1 MFGTIDPRD
10 KQIRPFRVH
19 KKFTFT
25 NFSTGS
31 GVYPIRGIAA
41 GRHNFISS
49 SAASQSFGTFNQLS
63 ASAGSYEKAYSLGSF
78 YSVPTYYMVKHLYY
92 QATGSTGQINQYHS
106 FGGNQSQKERKI
118 DSPYVGDRQKLHGQV
133 NVLSIPRAY
142 YGEQI
147 QPKSI
152 QISDFSGTGTF
163 DIRDDGYGNLYDFAN
178 SSSYAAGTTGS
189 VGNVF
194 YSHGVL
200 TITDTGSYKDV
211 FMTSGS
217 DGFSIDLKSTQTIY
231 EYEYTVTAPQNT
243 FNSTTNISATL
254 DRSGSKTVPSS
265 VPQPSMSIYFP
276 PSDNPNG
283 GLNSTGSYASQYTAT
298 EHYENIVTHSEFA
311 PYVTT
316 IGLYNDNNDL
326 LAVGKL
332 AHPIKNDPELA
343 ISFVIRFDV

>member
-41 GRHNFISS
+41 GRHNFLSS

-118 DSPYVGDRQKLHGQV
+118 DSPYIGDRQRLHGQV

-147 QPKSI
+147 KPESV
-152 QISDFSGTGTF
+152 QISDFSGAGTF

-231 EYEYTVTAPQNT
+231 EYE
-243 FNSTTNISATL
+243 
-254 DRSGSKTVPSS
+254 
-265 VPQPSMSIYFP
+265 
-276 PSDNPNG
+276 
-283 GLNSTGSYASQYTAT
+283 
-298 EHYENIVTHSEFA
+298 
-311 PYVTT
+311 
-316 IGLYNDNNDL
+316 
-326 LAVGKL
+326 
-332 AHPIKNDPELA
+332 
-343 ISFVIRFDV
+343 

>member
-63 ASAGSYEKAYSLGSF
+63 ASVGSYEKAYSLGSF

-133 NVLSIPRAY
+133 NVLSIPRK
-142 YGEQI
+142 I
-147 QPKSI
+147 
-152 QISDFSGTGTF
+152 
-163 DIRDDGYGNLYDFAN
+163 LW
-178 SSSYAAGTTGS
+178 
-189 VGNVF
+189 
-194 YSHGVL
+194 
-200 TITDTGSYKDV
+200 
-211 FMTSGS
+211 
-217 DGFSIDLKSTQTIY
+217 
-231 EYEYTVTAPQNT
+231 
-243 FNSTTNISATL
+243 
-254 DRSGSKTVPSS
+254 
-265 VPQPSMSIYFP
+265 
-276 PSDNPNG
+276 
-283 GLNSTGSYASQYTAT
+283 
-298 EHYENIVTHSEFA
+298 
-311 PYVTT
+311 
-316 IGLYNDNNDL
+316 
-326 LAVGKL
+326 
-332 AHPIKNDPELA
+332 
-343 ISFVIRFDV
+343 